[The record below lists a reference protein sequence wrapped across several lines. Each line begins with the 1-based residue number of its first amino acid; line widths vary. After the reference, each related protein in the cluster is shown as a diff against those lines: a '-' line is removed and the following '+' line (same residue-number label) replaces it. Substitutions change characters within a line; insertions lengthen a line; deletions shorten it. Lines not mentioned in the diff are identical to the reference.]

1 MKDLKPTCK
10 IAVVQAA
17 PIMFDKAAC
26 TEKAVSLIQECALK
40 NAELIVFPELFIPG
54 YPYGM
59 TFGFSVGRRTEEGR
73 KDWML
78 YYRNSILVPGE
89 ETRLLGEAAKKAHA
103 WVSIGVSERDAVTA
117 TLYNSNLVFS
127 PDGEL
132 VFCHRK
138 LKPTGSERV
147 VWGDADKAYFPVAE
161 TPWGPMG
168 SMICWESPS
177 TFLPTPT
184 TTRNGRPPSAI
195 LPLRATASLSTATCI
210 SPAICIR
217 RDSAARRRSTACPRP
232 YAAEEAVSSILT
244 AIF

>member
-40 NAELIVFPELFIPG
+40 KRGADRIPELFIPG

-89 ETRLLGEAAKKAHA
+89 ETRLLG
-103 WVSIGVSERDAVTA
+103 
-117 TLYNSNLVFS
+117 
-127 PDGEL
+127 
-132 VFCHRK
+132 
-138 LKPTGSERV
+138 KPPKRPTRGS
-147 VWGDADKAYFPVAE
+147 A
-161 TPWGPMG
+161 
-168 SMICWESPS
+168 SESP
-177 TFLPTPT
+177 
-184 TTRNGRPPSAI
+184 NGRRYGN
-195 LPLRATASLSTATCI
+195 PL
-210 SPAICIR
+210 
-217 RDSAARRRSTACPRP
+217 
-232 YAAEEAVSSILT
+232 
-244 AIF
+244 